1 MKAMRIAVTGRFGQI
16 ARSLVERGPNFNM
29 EVLTLARPA
38 VDLTQPHDL
47 ANALAALRPRAV
59 VSAAAYTAVDLA
71 ESEPQ
76 LAYQINANGAEAL
89 ARATAL
95 LQIPIIH
102 LSTDYVFDGTLDR
115 PYCEDDPPCP
125 INVYGSSKLRGEQ
138 LVAAANPN
146 HVILRTAWV
155 YSPFGR
161 NFARTMLSL
170 AATRKEISVV
180 SDQRGAPSNA
190 LDVADGIFNVLS
202 NLVARPDDAAI
213 RGIFHIT
220 GGGETNWA
228 EFATA
233 IFAASATGNGPFS
246 RVKAIASSAYPT
258 AARRPANS
266 RLDNSKLERSHGIRL
281 PLWQD
286 SVPETISRILAND
299 FQEMN

>member
-1 MKAMRIAVTGRFGQI
+1 MRIAVTGRFGQL
-16 ARSLVERGPNFNM
+16 ARSLVERGPSANM

-38 VDLTQPHDL
+38 IDLARPHDL
-47 ANALAALRPRAV
+47 TDALAALRPQAV

-95 LQIPIIH
+95 LQIPIVH

-115 PYCEDDPPCP
+115 PYCEDDPPSP

-155 YSPFGR
+155 YSPFGK

-170 AATRKEISVV
+170 AGTREEVSVV
-180 SDQRGAPSNA
+180 SDQRGTPTNA
-190 LDVADGIFNVLS
+190 LDIADGIFTVLR
-202 NLVARPDDAAI
+202 NLITRPDDTAV
-213 RGIFHIT
+213 RGVFHMT
-220 GGGETNWA
+220 SDGETNWA
-228 EFATA
+228 EFAMA
-233 IFAASATGNGPFS
+233 IFAASATCNGPFS
-246 RVKAIASSAYPT
+246 QVRAIASSAYPT

-266 RLDNSKLERSHGIRL
+266 RLDNSRMARSHGVRL
-281 PLWQD
+281 PLWRD
-286 SVPETISRILAND
+286 SVPETISRILAD
-299 FQEMN
+299 DLQKKA

>member
-1 MKAMRIAVTGRFGQI
+1 MRIAVTGRFGQI
-16 ARSLVERGPNFNM
+16 ARSLVERGPNANM

-38 VDLTQPHDL
+38 VDLTRPHDL
-47 ANALAALRPRAV
+47 TDALAALRPQAV

-95 LQIPIIH
+95 LQIPIVH

-115 PYCEDDPPCP
+115 PYREDDPPSP

-155 YSPFGR
+155 YSPFGK

-170 AATRKEISVV
+170 AGTREEVSVV
-180 SDQRGAPSNA
+180 SDQRGTPTNA
-190 LDVADGIFNVLS
+190 LDIADGIFTVLR
-202 NLVARPDDAAI
+202 NLIARPDDAAI
-213 RGIFHIT
+213 RGVFHMT
-220 GGGETNWA
+220 SGGETNWA

-233 IFAASATGNGPFS
+233 IFAASATSNGPFS
-246 RVKAIASSAYPT
+246 QVRAIASSDYPT

-266 RLDNSKLERSHGIRL
+266 RLDNSRMAQSHDVRL

-286 SVPETISRILAND
+286 SVPETISRIVVDD
-299 FQEMN
+299 FQKKA